1 MEPSAIPNNEFLP
14 AILEAERRPIRISQ
28 VEVIDHT
35 EQFRPDILSLGSPGT
50 MTVFVGRKGTGAI
63 EDVRDALARRGDI
76 TKVLLR
82 LQRYTLVRSDQALV
96 ELMIK
101 QEIFADIR
109 YGGEVL
115 NRGIFLPEGFDL
127 VLTVFPY
134 NGGRLARDGF
144 SLVEHYTEGSD
155 GALTA
160 LVVQVS
166 PALTGAERAAL
177 SLVPEDQLALNV
189 GSALFCKHTTWWAVG
204 VAATAAFGAAVAVT
218 VGAAVAIAAL
228 GAVVAPSEEV
238 HLTSEE
244 INQLGPAGSARTLLA
259 RRHELLLRNLS

>member
-1 MEPSAIPNNEFLP
+1 MEPSVIPNNEFLP
-14 AILEAERRPIRISQ
+14 AILEAEKRPIRISQ

-35 EQFRPDILSLGSPGT
+35 EQFKPDTLSLGIPGT

-63 EDVRDALARRGDI
+63 EDVRDALAGRGDI

-82 LQRYTLVRSDQALV
+82 LRRYTLVPSDQALV
-96 ELMIK
+96 ELMLK
-101 QEIFADIR
+101 QAVFADIR

-155 GALTA
+155 AALTA

-166 PALTGAERAAL
+166 PPLTAAERAAL
-177 SLVPEDQLALNV
+177 SLAPEDQLVLNV
-189 GSALFCKHTTWWAVG
+189 GSALHCKTTWWA
-204 VAATAAFGAAVAVT
+204 
-218 VGAAVAIAAL
+218 AAL
-228 GAVVAPSEEV
+228 GIGIAAGTAGLAVVVGATVVLTVVAAVVTPGEEV

-244 INQLGPAGSARTLLA
+244 INQLGPAASARTLLA